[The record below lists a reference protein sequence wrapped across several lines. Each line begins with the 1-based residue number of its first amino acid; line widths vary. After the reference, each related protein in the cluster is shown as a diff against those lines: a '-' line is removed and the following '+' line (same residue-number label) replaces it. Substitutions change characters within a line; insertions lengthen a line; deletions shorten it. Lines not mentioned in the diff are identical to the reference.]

1 MPTLVA
7 AKHNPLIKAFRNR
20 LVAAGKPKKSAA
32 LASMHKLVHLMHAI
46 VCNGVAFDSRFSRLG
61 LDVQDGI

>member
-7 AKHNPLIKAFRNR
+7 AKHNPMIKAFRNR

-32 LASMHKLVHLMHAI
+32 LATMHKLVHLMHAI
-46 VCNGVAFDSRFSRLG
+46 VCKGVNFDSRFNQLA